1 MRSFACDVCGQ
12 RLYFENSVCVSC
24 GSAVG
29 YSRVERDFK
38 VLADRFT
45 PCVNLNLSG
54 CNWIPDVAGGQCFA
68 CSLTRT
74 RPGDHDLEGLPQFYE
89 AEQAKRRLVYELDI
103 IGLAIH
109 PRDEAAGTGVTFD
122 LLSSAGVSV
131 TTGHADGVITLDL
144 AEGDTV
150 HRERLRVELGEAYRT
165 LLGHFRHEIGHY
177 YWSTLVDRTDWL
189 STSREV
195 FGDETQS
202 YADAIDRH
210 YSQGPPA
217 HWEDR
222 YVSAYATMH
231 PWEDFAETFAHV
243 LHIRDGLET
252 AHAFGLAVDPNLSVR
267 RFSDVVVGT
276 WLPLSNALNQM
287 NRSLG
292 YDDLYPFVLTPAVI
306 DKLERVNDLVV
317 SRSSRASRAVA

>member
-103 IGLAIH
+103 IGLPIQ

-122 LLSSAGVSV
+122 LLSSAGGSV

>member
-103 IGLAIH
+103 IGLPIQ

-122 LLSSAGVSV
+122 LLSSAGGSV

-195 FGDETQS
+195 FGDETRS